1 MLLLSSWL
9 SSVFKEHHVFCIQKI
24 HDTIHRCLLFV
35 GIKFW
40 NDIWLNPSR
49 KKTISVACLNW
60 DKQSWIG
67 FYQRSSHN
75 GTINMINAIALL
87 LLFALNAV
95 ASTTVLFSCCCRLVA
110 EFFSLAGFV
119 LFMKSTIYFTSL
131 TWEETS
137 RKWNT
142 HHPPIVHR
150 NIYDF
155 IFNTHQNFTSNYH
168 FSSYRVYLF
177 DGNNSH
183 ENRKRFARFNSHSQ
197 DQARLWMSC

>member
-1 MLLLSSWL
+1 MSELRQTKLDWFLSTIKPQWNNKHDKRNRPVIIICAQCRCINNRFIFLLLQT
-9 SSVFKEHHVFCIQKI
+9 C
-24 HDTIHRCLLFV
+24 CLV
-35 GIKFW
+35 
-40 NDIWLNPSR
+40 
-49 KKTISVACLNW
+49 C
-60 DKQSWIG
+60 
-67 FYQRSSHN
+67 
-75 GTINMINAIALL
+75 
-87 LLFALNAV
+87 
-95 ASTTVLFSCCCRLVA
+95 
-110 EFFSLAGFV
+110 FSLAEFV
-119 LFMKSTIYFTSL
+119 LFLKSTIYFTSL

-177 DGNNSH
+177 DENNSH